1 MGSNPITLVWQD
13 CHLCFSSCE
22 IAEKNS
28 FPTLAESWLKSHRTA
43 RCGCSGV
50 YPTMPEL
57 AYFFSYWTN
66 VVPLQFSHPYDTQV
80 LAYHLKSLYRGV
92 CKLCRVPIMVLEQI
106 ANLSVVSSACRFK
119 SYTLRY
125 VNTCAETNVG
135 NGRTE
140 TSCWHYTFTLDKH
153 R

>member
-1 MGSNPITLVWQD
+1 MTATSWVQIPLPQFGKIMPSLFFFLQNRGEKLLSPTSGKLIKEPSHGLVGLFGCLSHD
-13 CHLCFSSCE
+13 ARTYIL
-22 IAEKNS
+22 
-28 FPTLAESWLKSHRTA
+28 FP
-43 RCGCSGV
+43 
-50 YPTMPEL
+50 
-57 AYFFSYWTN
+57 YWTN

-140 TSCWHYTFTLDKH
+140 TSC
-153 R
+153 